1 MSSNQNKLLEENTEL
16 KKKIKDLERWFKLQ
30 DNQIRVL
37 ERERQKFSSMV
48 HQTDVGFLSLDPSLT
63 VTWFNNEFI
72 KKFGDGIKSDSLHG
86 KKCNQVLCGQE
97 KICANCPG
105 KKALKTGK
113 MVHHELNL
121 EIDGHMRQIYVT
133 AIPIKSPEGKIEEIM
148 MMLQDISE
156 LEVLL
161 RSQEKLKIAN
171 TDLEKANKKLKQ
183 LHQRAE
189 NARQTAEA
197 ANQAKSMFLARMSH
211 EIRTPMN
218 SVIGFAD
225 MLLDTELDE
234 EQTEFTRNITKGGE
248 ALIALINEILD
259 FSKLEAGKLVLQD
272 LDFDLEVTA
281 FDVCHLIQPRLGN
294 QPVEILCRVS
304 DNIPAFIKSD
314 PGRIRQVLLNL
325 MGNAAKFTHSGEIEL
340 FLDIVEE
347 KKDQLKLLVK
357 VRDTGI
363 GIDKE
368 HLQKIFEVFQQA
380 DGSTTRKYGG
390 TGLGLSICKHLA
402 KLLSG
407 SVWVE
412 SAPGKGSTFYFTA
425 WVKKSDK
432 KIEKKPSLEFLKEK
446 KVLIVDDNL
455 NNLEILTHT
464 LKQAEM
470 IPLTLDK
477 ADQVLPKIQEIYKKG
492 DSLDICVLDIHMPDI
507 SGYNIAK
514 KIREHKDP
522 RISGLPLLAFSSS
535 TTKRTRIYRESGFD
549 GYLPKPIQRQ
559 KLLTMLK
566 RLLGEELDITQKQKE
581 KYVVTQH
588 TLVEEAKQSTF
599 ILLAEDNPLNQKLTT
614 FMLTKAGYQMEVAA
628 NGREAVEKF
637 TADPEKFDLIF
648 MDINMPEMD
657 GLEAT
662 QVLRNRGYKDI
673 PIIAMTADALKE
685 DQERCLQSGMDDYIS
700 KPIKREIVF
709 NIIKKW
715 VLDK

>member
-1 MSSNQNKLLEENTEL
+1 VNSNKITLEEENAEM

-48 HQTDVGFLSLDPSLT
+48 HQTDVGFLALDPSLT

-72 KKFGDGIKSDSLHG
+72 KKFGNGLKSDSLHG
-86 KKCNQVLCGQE
+86 KKCNQVLCKQE
-97 KICANCPG
+97 KICRNCPG
-105 KKALKTGK
+105 EKAIKTGT

-121 EIDGHMRQIYVT
+121 DIDGHVRQIYVT

-156 LEVLL
+156 LEVLQ
-161 RSQEKLKIAN
+161 RSQEKLQIAN
-171 TDLEKANKKLKQ
+171 SDLEKANKKLKQ
-183 LHQRAE
+183 LHQKAE
-189 NARQTAEA
+189 NARQAAEA
-197 ANQAKSMFLARMSH
+197 ANEAKSMFLARMSH

-304 DNIPAFIKSD
+304 DNIPAFVKSD

-340 FLDIVEE
+340 FLDTIEE

-363 GIDKE
+363 GIDKDN
-368 HLQKIFEVFQQA
+368 LKKIFEVFQQA

-402 KLLSG
+402 KLLGG

-412 SAPGKGSTFYFTA
+412 SEPGQGSSFYFTA

-432 KIEKKPSLEFLKEK
+432 IIDKKPSLELLKGK
-446 KVLIVDDNL
+446 KILIVDDNL

-464 LKQAEM
+464 LKQAGMLPISLERA
-470 IPLTLDK
+470 DK
-477 ADQVLPKIQEIYKKG
+477 VLPTIQDIFEKG
-492 DSLDICVLDIHMPDI
+492 DRLDICVLDIQMPDI
-507 SGYNIAK
+507 SGYNLAK
-514 KIREHKDP
+514 KIRDNPDP
-522 RISGLPLLAFSSS
+522 RIAGLPLLAFSSS

-549 GYLPKPIQRQ
+549 GYLPKPIQRH

-588 TLVEEAKQSTF
+588 TLVEEAKHSTY
-599 ILLAEDNPLNQKLTT
+599 ILLAEDNPLNQKLTR
-614 FMLTKAGYQMEVAA
+614 YQMEVAA

-648 MDINMPEMD
+648 MDVNMPEMD

-685 DQERCLQSGMDDYIS
+685 DQERCLNSGMNDYIS

>member
-1 MSSNQNKLLEENTEL
+1 MSSSRKTLEEENAEL
-16 KKKIKDLERWFKLQ
+16 KKKIKDLDRWFKLQ

-97 KICANCPG
+97 KICAKCPG
-105 KKALKTGK
+105 KKALKTGT
-113 MVHHELNL
+113 MVHHELNV
-121 EIDGHMRQIYVT
+121 EIDGHLRQIYVT

-148 MMLQDISE
+148 LMLQDISE

-161 RSQEKLKIAN
+161 RSQEKLQIAF
-171 TDLEKANKKLKQ
+171 TDLEKANKELKQ
-183 LHQRAE
+183 LHQKAE
-189 NARQTAEA
+189 SARQAAEA

-294 QPVEILCRVS
+294 QPIEILCRVS
-304 DNIPAFIKSD
+304 DSIPAFIKSD

-340 FLDIVEE
+340 FLDIIEE

-363 GIDKE
+363 GIDKDN
-368 HLQKIFEVFQQA
+368 LRKIFEVFQQA

-402 KLLSG
+402 KLLGG

-412 SAPGKGSTFYFTA
+412 SDPGKGSTFYFTA

-432 KIEKKPSLEFLKEK
+432 KIEKKPSLELLKGK

-464 LKQAEM
+464 LKEAEM
-470 IPLTLDK
+470 LPVALSRS
-477 ADQVLPKIQEIYKKG
+477 DQVIPTIEEMFKKG
-492 DSLDICVLDIHMPDI
+492 DILDICVLDIHMPDI

-514 KIREHKDP
+514 KIREHKDS

-566 RLLGEELDITQKQKE
+566 RLLGEEPDRTKKE

-588 TLVEEAKQSTF
+588 TLAEEAKHSTF

-614 FMLTKAGYQMEVAA
+614 FMLTKAGYQMEVAV

-685 DQERCLQSGMDDYIS
+685 DQERCLNSGMNDYIS

>member
-1 MSSNQNKLLEENTEL
+1 
-16 KKKIKDLERWFKLQ
+16 
-30 DNQIRVL
+30 
-37 ERERQKFSSMV
+37 
-48 HQTDVGFLSLDPSLT
+48 
-63 VTWFNNEFI
+63 
-72 KKFGDGIKSDSLHG
+72 
-86 KKCNQVLCGQE
+86 
-97 KICANCPG
+97 
-105 KKALKTGK
+105 

-161 RSQEKLKIAN
+161 RSQEKLQIVN
-171 TDLEKANKKLKQ
+171 TDLEKANKELKQ
-183 LHQRAE
+183 LHQKAE
-189 NARQTAEA
+189 NARQAAEA
-197 ANQAKSMFLARMSH
+197 ANHAKSMFLARMSH

-259 FSKLEAGKLVLQD
+259 FSKLEAGKLILQD

-294 QPVEILCRVS
+294 QPIEILCRVS
-304 DNIPAFIKSD
+304 DSIPAFIKSD

-340 FLDIVEE
+340 FLDIIEE

-363 GIDKE
+363 GIDKD
-368 HLQKIFEVFQQA
+368 HLRKIFEVFQQA

-402 KLLSG
+402 KLLGG

-412 SAPGKGSTFYFTA
+412 SEPGQGSIFYFTA

-432 KIEKKPSLEFLKEK
+432 KIEKKPSLELLKGK

-470 IPLTLDK
+470 LPMALSRS
-477 ADQVLPKIQEIYKKG
+477 DQVIPAIEEIFKKG
-492 DSLDICVLDIHMPDI
+492 DILDICVLDIHMPDI

-514 KIREHKDP
+514 KIREHKDS

-566 RLLGEELDITQKQKE
+566 RLLGEEPDRTQKE

-588 TLVEEAKQSTF
+588 TLVEEAKHSTY

-637 TADPEKFDLIF
+637 TADPEKYDLIF

-685 DQERCLQSGMDDYIS
+685 DQERCLNSGMNDYIS

>member
-1 MSSNQNKLLEENTEL
+1 MNNNRTNLEEENTEL

-48 HQTDVGFLSLDPSLT
+48 HQTDVGFLALDPSLT

-72 KKFGDGIKSDSLHG
+72 KKFGNGLKSDSLNG
-86 KKCNQVLCGQE
+86 KTCNQVLCKQE
-97 KICANCPG
+97 NICKNCPG
-105 KKALKTGK
+105 KKAITTGA

-121 EIDGHMRQIYVT
+121 DIDGHIRQIYVT
-133 AIPIKSPEGKIEEIM
+133 SIPIKSPEGKIEEIM

-156 LEVLL
+156 LEVLQ
-161 RSQEKLKIAN
+161 RSQEQLQIAN
-171 TDLEKANKKLKQ
+171 TDLEKVNKKLKQ
-183 LHQRAE
+183 LHQKAE
-189 NARQTAEA
+189 NARAIAEA
-197 ANQAKSMFLARMSH
+197 ANQAKGMFLARMSH

-304 DNIPAFIKSD
+304 DNIPSFVKSD

-340 FLDIVEE
+340 FLDIIEE
-347 KKDQLKLLVK
+347 KKDKLKLLVK

-363 GIDKE
+363 GIDKDN
-368 HLQKIFEVFQQA
+368 QKKIFEVFQQA

-402 KLLSG
+402 KLLGG

-412 SAPGKGSTFYFTA
+412 SEQGKGSTFYFTA
-425 WVKKSDK
+425 WVNKSDK
-432 KIEKKPSLEFLKEK
+432 TIDKKPSLELLKGK

-464 LKQAEM
+464 LKRAEM
-470 IPLTLDK
+470 LPITLDR
-477 ADQVLPKIQEIYKKG
+477 ADKVISTIQDIYEKG
-492 DSLDICVLDIHMPDI
+492 DSLDICVLDIQMPDI
-507 SGYNIAK
+507 SGYHIAK
-514 KIREHKDP
+514 KIRDNPDP
-522 RISGLPLLAFSSS
+522 RIAGLPLLAFSSS

-588 TLVEEAKQSTF
+588 TLVEEAKHSTY

-614 FMLTKAGYQMEVAA
+614 FMLTKAGYQMEVAV

-637 TADPEKFDLIF
+637 TAAPEKFDLIF
-648 MDINMPEMD
+648 MDVNMPEMD

-685 DQERCLQSGMDDYIS
+685 DQERCLNSGMNDYIS

>member
-1 MSSNQNKLLEENTEL
+1 VSSSRKTLEEENAEL
-16 KKKIKDLERWFKLQ
+16 KKKIKDLDRWFKLQ

-97 KICANCPG
+97 KICAKCPG
-105 KKALKTGK
+105 KKALKTGT
-113 MVHHELNL
+113 MVHHELNV
-121 EIDGHMRQIYVT
+121 EIDGHLRQIYVT

-148 MMLQDISE
+148 LMLQDISE

-161 RSQEKLKIAN
+161 RSQEKLQIAF
-171 TDLEKANKKLKQ
+171 TDLEKANKELKQ
-183 LHQRAE
+183 LHQKAE
-189 NARQTAEA
+189 SARQAAEA

-294 QPVEILCRVS
+294 QPIEILCRVS
-304 DNIPAFIKSD
+304 DSIPAFIKSD

-340 FLDIVEE
+340 FLDIIEE

-363 GIDKE
+363 GIDKDN
-368 HLQKIFEVFQQA
+368 LRKIFEVFQQA

-390 TGLGLSICKHLA
+390 TGLGLSICKYLA
-402 KLLSG
+402 KLLGG

-412 SAPGKGSTFYFTA
+412 SDPGKGSTFYFTA

-432 KIEKKPSLEFLKEK
+432 KIEKKPSLELLKGK

-464 LKQAEM
+464 LKEAEM
-470 IPLTLDK
+470 LPVALSRS
-477 ADQVLPKIQEIYKKG
+477 DQVIPTIEEMFKKG
-492 DSLDICVLDIHMPDI
+492 DILDICVLDIHMPDI

-514 KIREHKDP
+514 KIREHKDS

-566 RLLGEELDITQKQKE
+566 RLLGEEPDRTKKE

-588 TLVEEAKQSTF
+588 TLAEEAKHSTF

-614 FMLTKAGYQMEVAA
+614 FMLTKAGYQMEVAV

-685 DQERCLQSGMDDYIS
+685 DQERCLNSGMNDYIS